1 MWEELVGV
9 GTWWDIPWCVG
20 GNFNTVRYP
29 TDRMGMDR
37 LTPSM

>member
-29 TDRMGMDR
+29 MDRMGMDR